1 MFDVDWG
8 ELFIPSGSLAE
19 IAVRGTVIYL
29 ALFAA
34 MRLLPRREIGGLGPS
49 DILVIVLIADAVQ
62 NGMAGEYRSITEGLL
77 LVGVI
82 FGWTTLVDWVD
93 YRFPALNLAE
103 ARPLAVIR
111 NGRLQYRNM
120 KRDMLSEDEL
130 MAQLR
135 AHGLDSPRDV
145 VVAYVEGD
153 GKLSILLRGGGRGKP
168 ADRSPAQ
175 QGGG

>member
-77 LVGVI
+77 LVATI
-82 FGWTTLVDWVD
+82 FFWTTLIDWID
-93 YRFPALNLAE
+93 YRFPQLHLAE

-111 NGRLQYRNM
+111 DGRFLQHAMR
-120 KRDMLSEDEL
+120 RDMLTEDEI
-130 MAQLR
+130 MSQLR

-153 GKLSILLRGGGRGKP
+153 GKLSILLRGGQAMRP
-168 ADRSPAQ
+168 QDRRHAPFA
-175 QGGG
+175 